1 MVSITVG
8 ASESLDRAIMRFKRK
23 CDRAGVLR
31 DFRRSTYY
39 IKPSQRRRIRREK
52 AIRRANRWNTGG
64 DRLS

>member
-8 ASESLDRAIMRFKRK
+8 SSESLDRAIMRFKRK

-39 IKPSQRRRIRREK
+39 IKPSQRKRMRREK
-52 AIRRANRWNTGG
+52 AIRRANRFV
-64 DRLS
+64 SA